1 VRSASVSVD
10 FFQYSYNIGVAFFMI
25 VRVATLE
32 EEDVAIVSL
41 LALVTA
47 LGSWAEV
54 SPMARRV
61 WSASSAIT

>member
-1 VRSASVSVD
+1 
-10 FFQYSYNIGVAFFMI
+10 MI